1 MNSQELRALQEAYLD
16 VYENQQLDEAD
27 RIDKGLSP
35 LVKRQVRND
44 RIRGEVSSRD
54 PEAHTEPEL
63 QTSRRVMHTAMRGQK
78 KPEAKS
84 RPTGS
89 GKYGAMNRR
98 GMSTSDKFRK
108 EVLKR
113 GMKEEL
119 DLYDIILSHLLDEG
133 YADTEQAAQ
142 VIMVNM
148 SEDWIE
154 DIVEA
159 AADQSDKQIDKG
171 VKTTYKAQNVLDNQH
186 QGRSRGL
193 NRLPADE
200 RMDKTKKMRGR
211 LKARRDDLF
220 GERNKRE
227 DESRAE
233 LKKKYGL

>member
-1 MNSQELRALQEAYLD
+1 MNSQEFRALQEAYNQ
-16 VYENQQLDEAD
+16 VYNELDES
-27 RIDKGLSP
+27 KG
-35 LVKRQVRND
+35 
-44 RIRGEVSSRD
+44 
-54 PEAHTEPEL
+54 
-63 QTSRRVMHTAMRGQK
+63 
-78 KPEAKS
+78 
-84 RPTGS
+84 
-89 GKYGAMNRR
+89 
-98 GMSTSDKFRK
+98 
-108 EVLKR
+108 
-113 GMKEEL
+113 EEL
-119 DLYDIILSHLLDEG
+119 RKKHKMEPGETASQRLAARAHDKEFNIPRQTPAQILDNPHLDKKKSTLKKLSRKAWSRVEQNNEAVDLYNIILSHLLDEG
-133 YADTEQAAQ
+133 YADTEQAAE

-148 SEDWIE
+148 SEDWRE

-193 NRLPADE
+193 NRLPADQ
-200 RMDKTKKMRGR
+200 RADKTKKMRGR